1 MGPPYHITVSLG
13 IVTIP
18 SRFNLLKKL
27 LNSIFTGS
35 QLLDEILIV
44 ELVSKLFKLLLSMA
58 YYRVT

>member
-44 ELVSKLFKLLLSMA
+44 ELVSKLFKLLLSMS
-58 YYRVT
+58 YYRVS